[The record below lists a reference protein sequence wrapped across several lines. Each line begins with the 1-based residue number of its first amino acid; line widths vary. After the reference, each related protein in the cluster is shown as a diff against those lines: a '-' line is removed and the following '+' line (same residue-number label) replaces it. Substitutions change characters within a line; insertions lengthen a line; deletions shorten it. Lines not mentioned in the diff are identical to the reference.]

1 MKRIIFTL
9 LLSLVLWPSMAQKY
23 DALWKKAESAW
34 NDELPRTTLD
44 IVRQIYDKALAEGN
58 DAELLRAAYAW
69 CSLSEDLSPDSGR
82 VALLRMDSVAARE
95 SRPAV
100 RALWASVLGRL
111 CAASGYDTATVARSR
126 AYYRQSVEPV
136 EALAAAKAT
145 DFLPLFVV
153 KKGSAYFR
161 DDLLS
166 VVART
171 CVSESDLPLDERR
184 ALLHR
189 LMQHYTA
196 AGMPEAVLLL
206 RLDSIALR
214 AGAYRD
220 NRSPATYEALAATA
234 REFEALPLNVETYI
248 RLIECASVPGV
259 SDSVL
264 IGWAQRGLALYGKE
278 KRSNVLRNYL
288 SEQARVK
295 LHLIADTDQSLSGRP
310 VAFRLNGRNLRSVEL
325 RLYRIADYDGS
336 HLELPEAYT
345 QKPAAHAA
353 GAPVR
358 LSCRFGEAPLW
369 REQRDTLTFTPDA
382 PGLYVV
388 EAVADGGVRET
399 EILRVSDVRA
409 VLLPADR
416 GRQRVAVVDAR
427 TGAYLPE
434 GRLITYDEE
443 GNRLRTCLP
452 EADGFLTVPIGGA
465 VDRIVPVCGT
475 DVYASAM
482 HTRTSRF
489 YGYSSDT
496 HTVRTETRIDIFT
509 DRAIYRPAQT
519 VHFGG
524 VVFTQTGDSLHVA
537 SSYKAKVRLVN
548 ANGKEVQTMQVFVD
562 EMGHFSGE
570 FTLPR
575 SCLPGYFSLRVTGQD
590 QTNGHTSFRVEEYKR
605 PTFTAE
611 VAEPVGDYAPGD
623 SVCLHGR
630 ATAYTGMPVA
640 GGRVQWTVNRRMWYA
655 TGEPGVPVTGEGVT
669 DAEGRFEIP
678 LRLNASAEELSARAY
693 NRFFYTVSYTVTA
706 ENGETASGSIGLQV
720 ATSPLVL
727 ESDWPKEVCREDL
740 PALRFIARNGAG
752 RELPGTVRYRLWQ
765 LHKSA
770 AGSVSDSTCVFS
782 DSLSLG
788 ATARPDCLRSLP
800 SGWYRWQAETDG
812 KKGTASC
819 FRTFLLFSETDTK
832 PVSSAAL
839 QHYVRQ
845 SAAADSA
852 FVTIGSPSPGTTL
865 LYAFYADGSLREMR
879 RIALA
884 DTLLHFSLPYRPD
897 YGDGALACFALM
909 SEGKLHTLNVEIK
922 KPAPEKQL
930 CLRWSTFRSPLTPGS
945 TEEWRLRVLHRDG
958 SPADAA
964 LLVRLYDQSLDAL
977 FRKPWNWSGF
987 SFYRSGVWAQWETAW
1002 QRTLEMWG
1010 SGKIGKPKAVPALD
1024 FTQWHLP
1031 DMSAAYLRQN
1041 DWWDGGTNLRY
1052 GAVRPMRTAARKSA
1066 VMEDYDAG
1074 LAEVEAVEA
1083 LDVDSAAG
1091 ASDFEEEPLAVQPR
1105 TNFAETALFAA
1116 NLRTNA
1122 EGEAVIAFTLPQSL
1136 TSWRFE
1142 ALAHTVAMDY
1152 GRLDTVAV
1160 ARRELMVQ
1168 PALPRFLRA
1177 GDRATLPATVSNLS
1191 ATQQSVRVQLEIRR
1205 AADDA
1210 LVCRTRENIDVPAG
1224 ATGVVNFRYDVPA
1237 DAAADLLVVRVVAE
1251 SERFADGEE
1260 HFLPVLTG
1268 RAEVTHSLPFTL
1280 TQAGSRTL
1288 RLDTLWSVA
1297 GGEHPVLTL
1306 ETTANPTWF
1315 AVNALPVLAQPV
1327 CWSATD
1333 RAVRFYALSVSQYVA
1348 RSCPEIRAAVQ
1359 QLAPG
1364 ENLPDYGIEGL
1375 DDSTPWLPVAA
1386 REALRSQTLCDML
1399 DEQTADAM
1407 LYTARDGLQSLQN
1420 GDGSWSWFR
1429 GMRGNVYTSAEI
1441 AMLLAR
1447 TEQQT
1452 GEESGSDMLEKT
1464 MKYLDGEMQR
1474 RVEEMKKQGGARN
1487 DGFIDDLSLRYLYL
1501 YAITQRQP
1509 SAASRYLLDRAEQA
1523 GAGLSIY
1530 GKALLA
1536 VVMQRAGHKDKAD
1549 RLLQSLLEFT
1559 VSSPDM
1565 GRWFDTRR
1573 AGFDLSSQRLL
1584 AQTATLEAMSGAGE
1598 TYSTEMAEMRLWLMQ
1613 TRRTGMWSSS
1623 AVAADAVYAVLMADA
1638 GENGRVKA
1646 LSDARPVYM
1655 TLQAGKRI
1663 VDAPAAASAQGLTGY
1678 TLREYDEATH
1688 PALFAGGRR
1697 APQVNLTV
1705 RQDGAGLAWGSA
1717 TVRLTVPTD
1726 SLLAAASG
1734 LTLSRRFEVWRATG
1748 WTVVTNGDLLHRGDR
1763 VRQVFTF
1770 TADRDYDFVC
1780 LNSDRPACLEPARP
1794 LSGYLYENG
1803 LSVYRAVADTE
1814 NRFYFERVSK
1824 GRHVYT
1830 EEYFVDRSGTYRAGL
1845 AHIRSVYA
1853 PEFCAHTGSAV
1864 LQVE

>member
-1 MKRIIFTL
+1 MKRIFITL
-9 LLSLVLWPSMAQKY
+9 LLSLVLWPAVAQKY
-23 DALWKKAESAW
+23 DALWKQAEAAW
-34 NDELPRTTLD
+34 DDDLPRTALD
-44 IVRQIYDKALAEGN
+44 VVRKIYDKALAEGH

-69 CSLSEDLSPDSGR
+69 CSLSGDMSPDSGR
-82 VALLRMDSVAARE
+82 VALLRMEEAAARE

-111 CAASGYDTATVARSR
+111 YAASGRDTATVARSR
-126 AYYRQSVEPV
+126 AFYRQSVEPV
-136 EALAAAKAT
+136 EALAAARAT

-153 KKGSAYFR
+153 KKGSTHFR
-161 DDLLS
+161 NDLLS
-166 VVART
+166 VVARAYAD
-171 CVSESDLPLDERR
+171 ESNFSPEERS

-189 LMQHYTA
+189 LMQHYAA
-196 AGMPEAVLLL
+196 AGMSEAVLLM
-206 RLDSIALR
+206 RLDSIAIR
-214 AGAYRD
+214 SNTYRYAASPDAYD
-220 NRSPATYEALAATA
+220 ALVAAA

-248 RLIECASVPGV
+248 RLLECASAPGV

-264 IGWAQRGLALYGKE
+264 IGWAQRGLALYGGE

-288 SEQARVK
+288 AEQARVK
-295 LHLIADTDQSLSGRP
+295 LRLAAEADQVLAGRP
-310 VAFRLNGRNLRSVEL
+310 VAFRLSGRNLHRVEL
-325 RLYRIADYDGS
+325 RLYRIAGYDGS
-336 HLELPEAYT
+336 RLELPSAYT
-345 QKPAAHAA
+345 EKPAKYAD

-358 LSCRFGEAPLW
+358 LSCRFGESPLW
-369 REQRDTLTFTPDA
+369 QEQRDTLTFTPDV

-388 EAVADGGVRET
+388 EAVADGRVRTT

-409 VLLPADR
+409 VLLSVDR
-416 GRQRVAVVDAR
+416 SRQRVAVVDAR
-427 TGAYLPE
+427 TGA
-434 GRLITYDEE
+434 RLLEARLMTYDEE
-443 GNRLRTCLP
+443 GKRLQTCLP
-452 EADGFLTVPIGGA
+452 ERDGFFTIPAGGA

-475 DVYASAM
+475 DIYASPLYARASSFSGYRSGL
-482 HTRTSRF
+482 RTP
-489 YGYSSDT
+489 
-496 HTVRTETRIDIFT
+496 VTETRINTFT

-537 SSYKAKVRLVN
+537 SPYEAKVQLLN
-548 ANGKEVQTMQVFVD
+548 ANGKELDAMQVFVD
-562 EMGHFSGE
+562 EMGHFSGS

-575 SCLPGYFSLRVTGQD
+575 SCLPGHFSLRVTGQN
-590 QTNGHTSFRVEEYKR
+590 QTNGYASFRVEEYKR
-605 PTFTAE
+605 PTFTTE
-611 VAEPVGDYAPGD
+611 VSEPTGDYAPGD
-623 SVCLHGR
+623 SVRLYGQ
-630 ATAYTGMPVA
+630 ATAYTGMPMA
-640 GGRVQWTVNRRMWYA
+640 GARVQWTVSRRVWYVV
-655 TGEPGVPVTGEGVT
+655 GEPVAPVTGEGIT

-678 LRLNASAEELSARAY
+678 FRLYASARELSARAY

-706 ENGETASGSIGLQV
+706 ENGETATGSVGLQA
-720 ATSPLVL
+720 ATRSLVL
-727 ESDWPKEVCREDL
+727 ESDWPEEVCREDL
-740 PALRFIARNGAG
+740 PALRFTARSGTG
-752 RELPGTVRYRLWQ
+752 RELPGTVHYRLWQ
-765 LHKSA
+765 LHKTA
-770 AGSVSDSTCVFS
+770 ADGAPDSTCVFA
-782 DSLSLG
+782 DTLSLG
-788 ATARPDCLRSLP
+788 AAARPDCLRSLP
-800 SGWYRWQAETDG
+800 SGWYRWQAEMTG
-812 KKGTASC
+812 EKGSASC

-832 PVSSAAL
+832 PVSTAAF
-839 QHYVRQ
+839 QSYVRR

-852 FVTIGSPSPGTTL
+852 TVTIGSPSPGTTL
-865 LYAFYADGSLREMR
+865 LYALYADGSLREMR
-879 RIALA
+879 HIALA
-884 DTLLHFSLPYRPD
+884 DTLLRFSLGYRPD
-897 YGDGALACFALM
+897 YGDGALACFAMM
-909 SEGKLHTLNVEIK
+909 SEGKLHTLNVEIE

-930 CLRWSTFRSPLTPGS
+930 SLRWSTFRSPLTPGS

-977 FRKPWNWSGF
+977 YRSPWEWSGI
-987 SFYRSGVWAQWETAW
+987 SFYRSRMWAQWQTVR
-1002 QRTLEMWG
+1002 QGTLEMWAN
-1010 SGKIGKPKAVPALD
+1010 GKIGKPKAVPALD
-1024 FTQWHLP
+1024 FTDWNLP
-1031 DMSAAYLRQN
+1031 DRWNSSVRRNNVSDYMVHM
-1041 DWWDGGTNLRY
+1041 RY
-1052 GAVRPMRTAARKSA
+1052 GAVQPMPTSARRSA
-1066 VMEDYDAG
+1066 VKEKANATLAGVVTDEAIAIEEDAG
-1074 LAEVEAVEA
+1074 G
-1083 LDVDSAAG
+1083 G
-1091 ASDFEEEPLAVQPR
+1091 AFEEKTSAVQPR
-1105 TNFAETALFAA
+1105 TDFAETALFAA

-1122 EGEAVIAFTLPQSL
+1122 DGEAVIAFTLPQSL

-1142 ALAHTVAMDY
+1142 ALAHTAAMDY
-1152 GRLDTVAV
+1152 GRLDTLAV

-1191 ATQQSVRVQLEIRR
+1191 GTQQSVRVLLEIRR
-1205 AADDA
+1205 ADNDA
-1210 LVCRTRENIDVPAG
+1210 LLCRKRENIDVAAG
-1224 ATGVVNFRYDVPA
+1224 AAGVVTFRYDVPA
-1237 DAAADLLVVRVVAE
+1237 DAAADLLVVRVLAE
-1251 SERFADGEE
+1251 SDRFEDGEE

-1268 RAEVTHSLPFTL
+1268 RVEVTHSLPFTL

-1288 RLDTLWSVA
+1288 RLDTLWTAA

-1315 AVNALPVLAQPV
+1315 AVNALPVLTQPL

-1333 RAVRFYALSVSQYVA
+1333 RAARFYALSISQYVA
-1348 RSCPEIRAAVQ
+1348 RSCPEIRAAVEQ
-1359 QLAPG
+1359 MAPG

-1386 REALRSQTLCDML
+1386 REALRSQALCDIL
-1399 DEQTADAM
+1399 DEQTAAAM

-1420 GDGSWSWFR
+1420 ADGSWSWFH
-1429 GMRGNVYTSAEI
+1429 GMRGNIYTSTEV

-1447 TEQQT
+1447 AAQQT
-1452 GEESGSDMLEKT
+1452 GEESGSAMLEKT

-1474 RVEEMKKQGGARN
+1474 RVEEMKKLGDAKNG
-1487 DGFIDDLSLRYLYL
+1487 GFIDELSLRYLYL
-1501 YAITQRQP
+1501 CAVTQRRP

-1536 VVMQRAGHKDKAD
+1536 VVMQCSGHKDKAA
-1549 RLLQSLLEFT
+1549 RLLQSLMEFT

-1565 GRWFDTRR
+1565 GRWFDSRR
-1573 AGFDLSSQRLL
+1573 AGFGLSSQRLL
-1584 AQTATLEAMSGAGE
+1584 AQTATIEAMSGAGE

-1646 LSDARPVYM
+1646 LSDAEPVYI
-1655 TLQAGKRI
+1655 TLYSGNRI
-1663 VDAPAAASAQGLTGY
+1663 VDAPAAASAQGVTGF
-1678 TLREYDEATH
+1678 TRREYDEATH
-1688 PALFAGGRR
+1688 PALFVGKRR

-1705 RQDGAGLAWGSA
+1705 RQAGNGLVWGSA
-1717 TVRLTVPTD
+1717 TVRFTVPAD
-1726 SLLAAASG
+1726 STSAAAAG

-1748 WTVVTNGDLLHRGDR
+1748 WTAVAAGELLHRGDR

-1780 LNSDRPACLEPARP
+1780 LSSDRPACLEPARP
-1794 LSGYLYENG
+1794 LSGYRYESG
-1803 LSVYRAVADTE
+1803 LSAYRAVSDTE

-1845 AHIRSVYA
+1845 ARIQSVYA
-1853 PEFCAHTGSAV
+1853 PEFCGHTGSAV